1 MSSVAPNRLSS
12 RNYPVAAT
20 AAQPKRVTP
29 TILIAE
35 DSRDSREMLE
45 VLLLLRGYDVLTAE
59 DGPTA
64 LQLALANVPSLILL
78 DLGLPKL
85 DGLSVAR
92 HLRSYASLTRVPI
105 VMLSGHDPME
115 YKQPAL
121 DAGCTD
127 YLLKPLDFR
136 KLDEILEHEVPL

>member
-1 MSSVAPNRLSS
+1 MFSTDLHRLSS
-12 RNYPVAAT
+12 AYRPAA
-20 AAQPKRVTP
+20 AAQPKRTTP

-59 DGPTA
+59 DGPKA
-64 LQLALANVPSLILL
+64 IQVAVANVPSLILL

-92 HLRSYASLTRVPI
+92 NLRNYSNLTKVPI
-105 VMLSGHDPME
+105 VILSGHDPME
-115 YKQPAL
+115 QKQSAM

-127 YLLKPLDFR
+127 YLMKPLDFR
-136 KLDEILEHEVPL
+136 KLDEILQHEVPL